1 MTTKDR
7 VLTLLAACKGSFL
20 SGEELA
26 QSLQLS
32 RAAVWKAVGSLKEQ
46 GFPIETQPG
55 KGYCLSSCGD
65 ILTRGGIES
74 RLESGNRWSLQVLGE
89 VTSTNALLRQQAM
102 AGAPDG
108 AVLAAGSQS
117 LGRGRLGRSFFS
129 PADTGVYLSVL
140 IRRDWGAEESRRL
153 TTMAALAACRAVS
166 RVSGK
171 EAGIK
176 WVNDVFLNGKKVCG
190 ILTEA
195 AFSLEDGR
203 LDYAVVGAGFNAYAP
218 REGFPEEL
226 REIAGPVFDAPQE
239 EGRNRLAAAFLNEL
253 ASLLAGPEGYLA
265 DYRAHSLVLGK
276 EILAGD
282 RKATALE
289 LDDSCGLVVEYE
301 DGRVETL
308 RAGEIRIKM

>member
-7 VLTLLAACKGSFL
+7 VLTLLAACKGSYI

-32 RAAVWKAVGSLKEQ
+32 RAAVWKAVGALKAL

-55 KGYCLSSCGD
+55 KGYCLASCGD
-65 ILTRGGIES
+65 ILTGGGIES
-74 RLESGNRWSLQVLGE
+74 RLTSGSRWSVQVLGE
-89 VTSTNALLRQQAM
+89 VTSTNALLRQQASM
-102 AGAPDG
+102 GAPDG
-108 AVLAAGSQS
+108 TVLAAGSQS

-129 PADTGVYLSVL
+129 PADTGIYLSVL
-140 IRRDWGAEESRRL
+140 LRRDWGAEESRRL
-153 TTMAALAACRAVS
+153 TTIAALAACRAVS

-176 WVNDVFLNGKKVCG
+176 WVNDVFLEGKKVCG

-195 AFSLEDGR
+195 AFSLEDGK
-203 LDYAVVGAGFNAYAP
+203 LDYAVVGVGFNAYAP
-218 REGFPEEL
+218 RDGFPEEL

-253 ASLLAGPEGYLA
+253 GTLLANPEGYLE
-265 DYRAHSLVLGK
+265 DYRAHSLVLGR

-289 LDDSCGLVVEYE
+289 LDDSCGLVVRYE
-301 DGRVETL
+301 DGSMDTL
-308 RAGEIRIKM
+308 RAGEISIKM